1 MKQLNISE
9 AAREM
14 GKIKSEKKA
23 TAARENGKLGGRR
36 PLDPI
41 ERAAGRRA
49 RKNAKRLRDAAA
61 GGWVKEKK

>member
-1 MKQLNISE
+1 
-9 AAREM
+9 M

-41 ERAAGRRA
+41 ERATAKRA
-49 RKNAKRLRDAAA
+49 RKNAKRLKDAAA
-61 GGWVKEKK
+61 GGWVKEKKS

>member
-1 MKQLNISE
+1 MNISK

-14 GKIKSEKKA
+14 GKIKSKKKA

-41 ERAAGRRA
+41 ERAAARRA
-49 RKNAKRLRDAAA
+49 RKNAKRLKAAAA
-61 GGWVKEKK
+61 GGWVKEKKS

>member
-1 MKQLNISE
+1 MNISE

-14 GKIKSEKKA
+14 GKIMSEKKA
-23 TAARENGKLGGRR
+23 KAARENGKLGGRR

-41 ERAAGRRA
+41 ERAAARRA

>member
-1 MKQLNISE
+1 MNLSE

-23 TAARENGKLGGRR
+23 KAARENGMLGGR
-36 PLDPI
+36 PPMDSI
-41 ERAAGRRA
+41 EHAAAKRA
-49 RKNAKRLRDAAA
+49 RKNAKRVKDAAA

>member
-1 MKQLNISE
+1 MNISK
-9 AAREM
+9 AARKM

-23 TAARENGKLGGRR
+23 TAARENGKLGGRP

-41 ERAAGRRA
+41 EHAAPRRA
-49 RKNAKRLRDAAA
+49 RKNANRLKDAAA

>member
-1 MKQLNISE
+1 MNISK
-9 AAREM
+9 AARKM

-36 PLDPI
+36 PLDPN
-41 ERAAGRRA
+41 ERASARRV
-49 RKNAKRLRDAAA
+49 RKNAKRLKDAAA

>member
-1 MKQLNISE
+1 MNLSE

-36 PLDPI
+36 PLDTV
-41 ERAAGRRA
+41 ERAAARRA
-49 RKNAKRLRDAAA
+49 RKNANRLKDAAA

>member
-1 MKQLNISE
+1 MKISK

-23 TAARENGKLGGRR
+23 TAARENGKLGGRPCLY
-36 PLDPI
+36 PL
-41 ERAAGRRA
+41 ERAEEKRR
-49 RKNAKRLRDAAA
+49 RVNAKRLKDAAA